1 MLSPPNPSP
10 PNVHI
15 IGMQGLGDNIYQ
27 RAFVKQ
33 LTRQAAVTLETA
45 WPELYADLP
54 VGFVNPNTRLRTQA
68 KNARRAQVK
77 WVARPPRP
85 AYTIRNSYVKA
96 FQSKRSVINGME
108 DSFGLKLNPAD
119 FDLPALPPPPLESDK
134 PIAFIRPVTLR
145 REWLNLAR
153 NPLPE
158 YIGALIEALRPTHH
172 VAVVAD
178 IEPPE
183 ESAVEPLPRG
193 HSNFIRGELSVMAML
208 SLLAISDIIIG
219 GVGFIVPASLA
230 LRRDCFVVLG
240 GNGGHAA
247 PQLIL
252 DPRLDCSRIAF
263 AMPKDFCPCT
273 NMRHEC
279 RKTIPDLM
287 NQFSRFLDARRS
299 WKNSPSDA
307 CSGVPSLASA
317 ISM

>member
-1 MLSPPNPSP
+1 
-10 PNVHI
+10 
-15 IGMQGLGDNIYQ
+15 MQGLGDNIYQ

-33 LTRQAAVTLETA
+33 LTRQATVTLETA

-68 KNARRAQVK
+68 KNARRAK
-77 WVARPPRP
+77 IRWIPRPPRP
-85 AYTIRNSYVKA
+85 AYMIRNSYVKA
-96 FQSKRSVINGME
+96 LRDKRTIINGME
-108 DSFGLKLNPAD
+108 ESFGLHFNPAD
-119 FDLPALPPPPLESDK
+119 FDLPALPISPIQTDK
-134 PIAFIRPVTLR
+134 PIAFVRPVTVR

-158 YIGALIEALRPTHH
+158 YITALVAALRPTHH
-172 VAVVAD
+172 IAVVAD

-193 HSNFIRGELSVMAML
+193 HSNFIRGELPAMAML
-208 SLLAISDIIIG
+208 ALLSISDIVIG

-230 LRRDCFVVLG
+230 LKRDCFVVLG

-263 AMPKDFCPCT
+263 ATPKDFCPCT

-279 RKTIPDLM
+279 RKAIPDLM
-287 NQFSRFLDARRS
+287 AQFSRFLDARHCGKS
-299 WKNSPSDA
+299 LPSDA

-317 ISM
+317 ISL